1 MVQALIEARAD
12 GGFDGH
18 MSQLFRD
25 LDMVRSTYEPP
36 RLTSPTTPT
45 AAEIGA
51 ALTACAR

>member
-1 MVQALIEARAD
+1 
-12 GGFDGH
+12 
-18 MSQLFRD
+18 
-25 LDMVRSTYEPP
+25 MVRSTYEPP